1 MKKFIDSGH
10 VNLKLQHTDS
20 DWLTNDKA
28 YNFGTSSSKGVTL
41 SIAKEPNG
49 ILRFD
54 ITGALRFP
62 QTIGIIHEP
71 DPAYTYPSVLP
82 ISISWGSGKIGLY
95 IMGKRVS
102 EFVLPK

>member
-1 MKKFIDSGH
+1 MKKFVDSGH
-10 VNLKLQHTDS
+10 VNFKLQHTDF

-28 YNFGTSSSKGVTL
+28 YNFGTSRNKGVTL

-62 QTIGIIHEP
+62 ETIGIVHET
-71 DPAYTYPSVLP
+71 DLAYPYPSVLP
-82 ISISWGSGKIGLY
+82 ISISWGRGKISLY
-95 IMGKRVS
+95 VMGKRVS
-102 EFVLPK
+102 EFILPK